1 MAADVAGSEGR
12 TVDVVN
18 YDLDNEDDGE
28 TWLERVIEL
37 TRVTKVRQFG
47 SMTKEVY
54 TDADTSMPAAVLSCE
69 DSTCTV
75 LLHVFTACLL
85 VLQRHR

>member
-37 TRVTKVRQFG
+37 TRVTKVRQSG
-47 SMTKEVY
+47 SMTREVY
-54 TDADTSMPAAVLSCE
+54 TDADTSMPATVLSCE

-75 LLHVFTACLL
+75 LLHVFTVWLL
-85 VLQRHR
+85 VLQRYR